1 MTSYTHYCVGSNR
14 YLLPPSHAINHP
26 PTHSL
31 THPLPP
37 SLPRLLTHS
46 LPPSLPPSFAYSPTP
61 SLPPS
66 LPHSLTHPLPPSL
79 THPLPHRSHAS
90 TRPVTPSF
98 HLPPTAAKAT
108 RASGGRL
115 ASVTGTDTALT
126 KVCSST
132 GGPGNR
138 LMVLSTSRRFTRIP
152 FTLTWRDPA
161 EVADEWMGFFCVH
174 DGGCRCNKNV
184 ALAFSPRC
192 LLNDSNPFLRHICL
206 IAHPITPPPSPLPS
220 LTCNATDVPQA

>member
-26 PTHSL
+26 PT
-31 THPLPP
+31 
-37 SLPRLLTHS
+37 
-46 LPPSLPPSFAYSPTP
+46 
-61 SLPPS
+61 
-66 LPHSLTHPLPPSL
+66 HSLTHPLPPSL

-192 LLNDSNPFLRHICL
+192 LLNDLNPFPFLRHSCL
-206 IAHPITPPPSPLPS
+206 IAHPITPPPSPFMRS
-220 LTCNATDVPQA
+220 R